1 MKPDSV
7 RGIKAELA
15 AEVIAQAGDS
25 IAARSFFEASRP
37 PTPEDVALGIA
48 KRADGEHVLAIRTE
62 HPAIADRIAARAR
75 GEVDVRILRVERRA
89 DPYFSA
95 RRRPLEPGA
104 QIGMAGRNFVGTLG
118 AIVRDVGGGTVRY
131 GLTNAHVAA
140 DQGKASPGHRIG
152 QPFGLNEADYV
163 GLLARFLPYSL
174 TVPNLVD
181 AAIFRLDRT
190 EVLPRWNAAVG
201 GDLRGVRTLGPEDLG
216 RTVRKVG
223 RTTGAQVGTVTAV
236 EVDGLPVAMDAGT
249 PRFDDQNEFTGG
261 PATDFSAGGD
271 SGSLIV
277 DDEGYGVALL
287 FAGGRDR
294 TGQDFT
300 YGNRLA
306 NVLRLLA
313 VELAL

>member
-1 MKPDSV
+1 MKLDSV
-7 RGIKAELA
+7 RALKAELA
-15 AEVIAQAGDS
+15 DEVIAQAGDS
-25 IAARSFFEASRP
+25 VAARSFFEASRP
-37 PTPEDVALGIA
+37 PTPENVALGIA
-48 KRADGEHVLAIRTE
+48 MRDDGEHVLAIRTE
-62 HPAIADRIAARAR
+62 HEAIAERIAARAS
-75 GEVDVRILRVERRA
+75 GEVDVRILRVELRA

-118 AIVRDVGGGTVRY
+118 AIVKDADGVRY

-190 EVLPRWNAAVG
+190 EVLPKWNAAIG
-201 GDLRGVRTLGPEDLG
+201 GELRGVRTLGPEHLG

-261 PATDFSAGGD
+261 PATDFSAPGD

-294 TGQDFT
+294 TGVDFT